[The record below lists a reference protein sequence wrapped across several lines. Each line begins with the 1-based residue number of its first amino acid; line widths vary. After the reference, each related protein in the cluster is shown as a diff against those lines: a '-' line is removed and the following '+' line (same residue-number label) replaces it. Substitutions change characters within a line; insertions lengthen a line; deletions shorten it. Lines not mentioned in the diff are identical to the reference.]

1 MTAANLASAM
11 AEIRRL
17 WNPPAG
23 TPEGDKLDRLIDLV
37 EAYEDEQA
45 ALEAKNAD
53 AALRVAKE

>member
-1 MTAANLASAM
+1 LASAM

-17 WNPPAG
+17 WNSPAG